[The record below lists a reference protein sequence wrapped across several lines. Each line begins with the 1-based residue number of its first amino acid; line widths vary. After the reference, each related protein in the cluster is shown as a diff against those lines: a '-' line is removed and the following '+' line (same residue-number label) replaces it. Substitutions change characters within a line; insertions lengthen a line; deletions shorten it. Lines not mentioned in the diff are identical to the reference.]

1 MQTNS
6 ILSHQRQVQK
16 SDIITGQYVQISQTP
31 AGIGERMAA
40 QLIDWL
46 VQFAFLFFG
55 ITISSYWPSSFP
67 NTDHVFRVI
76 LIVLTLLYCPLCE
89 IFNHGQT
96 LGKLLMKLRVVMKDG
111 TTPSLGA
118 YLLRWLLF
126 IIDGPLLSFIGIVII
141 IVTRHHQRIGDLA
154 AGTLVIRL
162 DSYNKVRIS
171 LDEFAHLGTHYHPV
185 YPQAADLSFDQFTL
199 IEQTLMLPPDDPRV
213 HQLAQKAKSTLAI
226 NQQKESSDHT
236 FLQQLHRD
244 GQYYML
250 EEI

>member
-1 MQTNS
+1 M
-6 ILSHQRQVQK
+6 QK

-46 VQFAFLFFG
+46 LLAAVLFFLTV
-55 ITISSYWPSSFP
+55 IVDLWANLSSNAELLYFFS
-67 NTDHVFRVI
+67 VF
-76 LIVLTLLYCPLCE
+76 LLALLYCPLCE

-96 LGKLLMKLRVVMKDG
+96 LGKRIMKLRVVMKDG
-111 TTPSLGA
+111 STPSLGA

-126 IIDGPLLSFIGIVII
+126 IIDGPLVAFIGVLII

-162 DSYNKVRIS
+162 DSYKKVS
-171 LDEFAHLGTHYHPV
+171 VTLDEFAHLEPHYRPV
-185 YPQAADLSFDQFTL
+185 YPQAADLSFEQFML
-199 IEQTLMLPPDDPRV
+199 IENTLQLAPDDPRV
-213 HQLAQKAKSTLAI
+213 HQLAQKAESLLCVTARRD
-226 NQQKESSDHT
+226 SSDYS
-236 FLQQLHRD
+236 FLSQLHRD

>member
-1 MQTNS
+1 M
-6 ILSHQRQVQK
+6 QK

-46 VQFAFLFFG
+46 VQAAYMYFVYTANSYLPDFSSNIELVIMFF
-55 ITISSYWPSSFP
+55 
-67 NTDHVFRVI
+67 
-76 LIVLTLLYCPLCE
+76 LTLLAMLYCPLCE

-96 LGKLLMKLRVVMKDG
+96 LGKRIMKLRVVMKDG
-111 TTPSLGA
+111 ATPSLGA

-126 IIDGPLLSFIGIVII
+126 IIDGPLLSFIGVIFI

-162 DSYNKVRIS
+162 DSYSKVRIS
-171 LDEFAHLGTHYHPV
+171 LDEFAHLDAHYRPV
-185 YPQAADLSFDQFTL
+185 YPQAAELSFDQFTL
-199 IEQTLMLPPDDPRV
+199 IEQTLELPFDDPRV
-213 HQLAQKAKSTLAI
+213 HLLAQKAQSVLAI
-226 NQQKESSDHT
+226 SHKKESSDHT
-236 FLQQLHRD
+236 FLWQLHRD

-250 EEI
+250 EGI

>member
-1 MQTNS
+1 M
-6 ILSHQRQVQK
+6 QK

-46 VQFAFLFFG
+46 LLAAVLFF
-55 ITISSYWPSSFP
+55 IDLLTTYVPSVSSDVEVLCMFIIML
-67 NTDHVFRVI
+67 F
-76 LIVLTLLYCPLCE
+76 VLTCGVLCE

-96 LGKLLMKLRVVMKDG
+96 LGKRIMKLRVVMKDG
-111 TTPSLGA
+111 STPSLGA

-126 IIDGPLLSFIGIVII
+126 LVDGPLLGFIGVLII

-162 DSYNKVRIS
+162 DSYRKVSVS
-171 LDEFAHLGTHYHPV
+171 LDEFAHLEPNYRPV
-185 YPQAADLSFDQFTL
+185 YPQAADLSFEQFTL
-199 IEQTLMLPPDDPRV
+199 IEQTLQLETDDPRV
-213 HQLAQKAKSTLAI
+213 HQLAKKAQSVLGVTRRRD
-226 NQQKESSDHT
+226 SSDYA
-236 FLQQLHRD
+236 FLWQLHHD